1 MQILNRKKINPS
13 IALYTGKVH
22 HEEISIQLFNYGADN
37 YTEDINFDY
46 QAVKEFPHDQQS
58 NWLNIHGIH
67 DAEKIQFI
75 CKQLGIHQLAL
86 QDILDINQRPKFQ
99 EYDEYWFFSL
109 KSILPSNNNHV
120 DLEQISFIL
129 GSNFLVSFQ
138 EKKADHFDHIRSRI
152 RENIGIVRQRGTDY
166 LLYLLLESILDN
178 YFKTIAQIDEKIN
191 EIAIT
196 DKKIDLSPDLLE
208 YIESFKRQIY
218 QIKRNVTPIRDFVSM
233 IEREEFQMIE
243 TKHVKYY
250 FEIKDLCLTIIDEC
264 EQINMRLESNINLFF
279 SVQGDRMNQVMK
291 TLTIV
296 ATFFIPL
303 TFVAGIYGMNFNNMP
318 ELGWKYGY
326 LSVWIL
332 MIALTLIMIAYFKR
346 KRWF

>member
-1 MQILNRKKINPS
+1 MQVLNRKKLNPAV
-13 IALYTGKVH
+13 ALYTGKGNKD
-22 HEEISIQLFNYGADN
+22 EISIQLFEYNTEG
-37 YTEDINFDY
+37 YTEDIEYDY
-46 QAVKEFPHDQQS
+46 QKVNEFPQDGKSH
-58 NWLNIHGIH
+58 WLNVHGIH
-67 DAEKIQFI
+67 EPKVIQHI
-75 CKQLGIHQLAL
+75 CSELGIHQLAL

-99 EYDEYWFFSL
+99 EYDDYWFFSL
-109 KSILPSNNNHV
+109 KSILPSENNHV
-120 DLEQISFIL
+120 NLEQISFVL

-152 RENIGIVRQRGTDY
+152 RQNMGIVRQRGTDF

-178 YFKTIAQIDEKIN
+178 YFKTIA
-191 EIAIT
+191 
-196 DKKIDLSPDLLE
+196 KIDDKVTAISITNKKVDLTPDLLE

-218 QIKRNVTPIRDFVSM
+218 QIKRNVAPIRDFVSM

-243 TKHVKYY
+243 PKHVKYY
-250 FEIKDLCLTIIDEC
+250 FEIKDLCLTLIDEC
-264 EQINMRLESNINLFF
+264 EQINIRLESNINLFF

-303 TFVAGIYGMNFNNMP
+303 TFVAGIYGMNFSNMP

-326 LSVWIL
+326 LGVWVL
-332 MIALTLIMIAYFKR
+332 MIALTIVMIIYFKR